1 MSRKVTKEVFEKRLY
16 DKFGDDVKLVGEF
29 NGIKGK
35 TTFKSDVCNHEWEQV
50 ARNIFKNKFNGC
62 LKCNIKENAQ
72 SYVEG
77 SRNKKITPEI
87 FKDKVYEAVGGEYT
101 VLEDYKQNK
110 IPVLIRHNSAE
121 CNYYTWKVYSNNFLA
136 KGSRCPICSRK
147 KRDVKIRKTNEEFIE
162 ELKEKFNDEYT
173 PLEEYE
179 ISSKHILVR
188 HNEKYCNNHEWKI
201 TPVNLL
207 RGYGCPVCGIK
218 KAGDFHRKNE
228 EDFLADVY
236 KAHGDKYKVLSK
248 YVTSHKHVEVLH
260 VECGKTWNT
269 MPLSLQRGHG
279 CPYCA
284 GRMRKTTS
292 QYREEIKE
300 QTNGAFEVI
309 GEYKNAHTPIRIRH
323 IENNCNHEFEA
334 QPNSLMYSIG
344 CSICNGSS
352 GEKAVATYLKDKNYN
367 FDTEYRFDDCRNKYP
382 LPFDFAVFNEDK
394 TLNCLIEYDGQQH
407 YKPVDYWGGEEELEK
422 NKMRDG
428 IKNNYCEENNIQ
440 LIRIPYWEFKNINSI
455 LDKEINLK

>member
-1 MSRKVTKEVFEKRLY
+1 MILSRKVTKEIFEKRLY

-29 NGIKGK
+29 NGLKGK

-136 KGSRCPICSRK
+136 KGSRCPICSVK
-147 KRDVKIRKTNEEFIE
+147 KKGLKTRKTNEEFIE
-162 ELKEKFNDEYT
+162 ELKEKFNNEYT

-188 HNEKYCNNHEWKI
+188 HNEKYCNNHEWRI

-207 RGYGCPVCGIK
+207 RGFGCPVCGIK
-218 KAGDFHRKNE
+218 KAGDFHKKSE
-228 EDFLADVY
+228 KDFLDKVREV
-236 KAHGDKYKVLSK
+236 HGDNYKVLSSYK
-248 YVTSHKHVEVLH
+248 GDREYVEVLH
-260 VECGKTWNT
+260 VECGKTWNII
-269 MPLSLQRGHG
+269 PNALQKGVG
-279 CPYCA
+279 CTYCK
-284 GRMRKTTS
+284 GKHRKTTE
-292 QYREEIKE
+292 QYKKEIKE
-300 QTNGAFEVI
+300 KTNGAYEVI
-309 GEYKNAHTPIRIRH
+309 GEYINAHTPIKIRH
-323 IENNCNHEFEA
+323 IENNCNHEFTGT
-334 QPNSLMYSIG
+334 PNSLMYAMTCG
-344 CSICNGSS
+344 ACYGSG
-352 GEKAVATYLKDKNYN
+352 GEKIIAAYLKKNNLN
-367 FDTEYRFDDCRNKYP
+367 FSTQYTFDDCRNVYP
-382 LPFDFAVFNEDK
+382 LKFDFAI
-394 TLNCLIEYDGQQH
+394 LNSTNKVVKLIEFDGRQH
-407 YKPVDYWGGEEELEK
+407 FEPVDWWGGEEEFK
-422 NKMRDG
+422 NNKIRDS
-428 IKNNYCEENNIQ
+428 IKDNYCEKNNIP

-455 LDKEINLK
+455 LDEEL